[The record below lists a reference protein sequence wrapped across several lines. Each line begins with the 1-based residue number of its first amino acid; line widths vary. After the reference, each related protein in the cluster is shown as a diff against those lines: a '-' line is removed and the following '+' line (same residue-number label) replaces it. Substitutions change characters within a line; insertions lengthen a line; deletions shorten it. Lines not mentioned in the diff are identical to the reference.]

1 MRKRTGAQALLLVA
15 LLVGGC
21 ATKGQVEDIVAESNA
36 LLIAQAEQRAAED
49 LLADSALLMPSA
61 EAGQPLEESAVWRTV
76 QEIDAF
82 LEDHPDL
89 TQANNALRVRKAVLL
104 AFAGQPNMAK
114 AAFEAYT
121 PGDGN
126 ARDEGLYRNHDT
138 LTWWWGT
145 SADAPRS
152 NSEIAAARA
161 DLPPRIEAL
170 TAALTDERT
179 RPPRGSEIQ
188 LYLAAVRAHM
198 QWKLASTGE
207 TRPEIAQALREGL
220 AAYCGEFDAAEQ
232 ARVQAW
238 MREDF
243 SELGALPAERWRMY
257 GQAEVVRDR
266 YVASMQDALSAGA
279 DPAWPEACDWL
290 TKPPAVP

>member
-21 ATKGQVEDIVAESNA
+21 ATKAQVEDIVAESNA
-36 LLIAQAEQRAAED
+36 LLIAQAERRAAED
-49 LLADSALLMPSA
+49 LLAESALAVPGPRDDQPPATAELLEPSA
-61 EAGQPLEESAVWRTV
+61 V
-76 QEIDAF
+76 QAAIQKIDAF
-82 LEDHPDL
+82 LAAHPEL

-104 AFAGQPNMAK
+104 AFSGQPNMAK
-114 AAFEAYT
+114 AAFAGYVRD
-121 PGDGN
+121 DGN
-126 ARDEGLYRNHDT
+126 ARDEALYDNHDT
-138 LTWWWGT
+138 LVWWWQT
-145 SADAPRS
+145 SAQAPGT
-152 NSEIAAARA
+152 NAQAQ
-161 DLPPRIEAL
+161 
-170 TAALTDERT
+170 AALTPRIDALTEGLGRT
-179 RPPRGSEIQ
+179 PRGSEVH

-220 AAYCGEFDAAEQ
+220 AAYCGEFDATEQ
-232 ARVQAW
+232 VRVQAW
-238 MREDF
+238 MRADF

-266 YVASMQDALSAGA
+266 YVASMQGALSAGA